1 MRNEHAELKH
11 GISLTKSLTKQV
23 FERLMR
29 MCVMKMHVYMGIYLQ
44 LKQHVDTQAPRKIN
58 PQLST
63 RWKRVSL
70 VVKGYVKAM
79 VKKKPKKNPIYDM
92 L

>member
-1 MRNEHAELKH
+1 
-11 GISLTKSLTKQV
+11 
-23 FERLMR
+23 MR

-58 PQLST
+58 PQLSA

-79 VKKKPKKNPIYDM
+79 VKK
-92 L
+92 

>member
-1 MRNEHAELKH
+1 VRHDHAELKH
-11 GISLTKSLTKQV
+11 GISLTKPLTKQV

-58 PQLST
+58 PQLSA

-79 VKKKPKKNPIYDM
+79 VKKKNPQKNS